1 MRRSIH
7 RSTLAAGIALL
18 LGSSPAWAIFANG
31 GFETGS
37 YTSWTIGGGTNP
49 GLGGSPPFTGASIVI
64 TGSAP
69 GPATVVGALSDPRA
83 PTLLLPRVGNH
94 TAKLSEESGGATITT
109 MIQVDTLTAADV
121 DSGDGLPHIRFAFAP
136 VLEDPNHTP
145 NQQPYFY
152 VSVKD
157 LATNTVVFEQFAYS
171 GQPGVTYL
179 NGAAGWKYL
188 NFQNID
194 AVLPSSA
201 IGNQIEL
208 RIVAAKCSLGGHGG
222 YVYVDG
228 FGSTAVPP
236 PGGPPAVI
244 TPVPALPASGL
255 GLLGVLMAGVG
266 LWFRRRSPR

>member
-1 MRRSIH
+1 MRNTIH
-7 RSTLAAGIALL
+7 RCTLTASIALL
-18 LGSSPAWAIFANG
+18 LASSPAWAIFANG
-31 GFETGS
+31 GFETGD
-37 YTSWTIGGGTNP
+37 YTGWTIGGGGNP
-49 GLGGSPPFTGASIVI
+49 GLAGSPPFTGSSIVI

-69 GPATVVGALSDPRA
+69 GPATVVGTLSDPRA
-83 PTLLLPRVGNH
+83 PTLVLPRVGTR

-109 MIQVDTLTAADV
+109 MIQVDTLTAADI
-121 DSGDGLPHIRFAFAP
+121 DSSDGMPHIRFAFAP

-152 VSVKD
+152 VSVKN
-157 LATNTVVFEQFAYS
+157 LATNAVLFEQFAYS

-179 NGAAGWKYL
+179 AGASGWKYL
-188 NFQNID
+188 NFQDVD

-201 IGNQIEL
+201 IGSQIEL

-236 PGGPPAVI
+236 PGGPPAVF

-255 GLLGVLMAGVG
+255 GLLGALMAATG
-266 LWFRRRSPR
+266 LWFRRRLRN

>member
-1 MRRSIH
+1 MRKIIH
-7 RSTLAAGIALL
+7 RSTLTACIALL

-31 GFETGS
+31 GFETGN
-37 YTSWTIGGGTNP
+37 YTSWTIGGGSNP
-49 GLGGSPPFTGASIVI
+49 GLAGSPPFTGASIVI
-64 TGSAP
+64 NGSAP
-69 GPATVVGALSDPRA
+69 GPATVVGAVSDPRA
-83 PTLLLPRVGNH
+83 PALMLPRLGNH
-94 TAKLSEESGGATITT
+94 TAKLSEESGGATVTT
-109 MIQVDTLTAADV
+109 MVQVDTLTAADV
-121 DSGDGLPHIRFAFAP
+121 DLADGLPHIRFAFAP

-157 LATNTVVFEQFAYS
+157 LATNTVIFEQFAYS

-179 NGAAGWKYL
+179 TGAAGWKYL

-194 AVLPSSA
+194 VALPSSA
-201 IGNQIEL
+201 IGSQIEL

-236 PGGPPAVI
+236 PNPPTVA
-244 TPVPALPASGL
+244 TPVPALPAVGL
-255 GLLGVLMAGVG
+255 GLLGVLMAAAGV
-266 LWFRRRSPR
+266 WFRRRLHN